1 MWIRKLLEELH
12 FAIPQFFNAR
22 GTEPIDKDLKKEL
35 DPASVTDFTED
46 DADDLAPKGKAAD
59 AARLAPVPLLVDN
72 QSAVFSVNN
81 PETSQ
86 RTRHLDVR
94 YFKVRDYI
102 KQQAVR
108 VRHISTN
115 MNVADFFTKGL
126 DRVLFTRYRDCL
138 GMEDHTP

>member
-1 MWIRKLLEELH
+1 MKYHAWYCLQSSRLFLFWLTISLL
-12 FAIPQFFNAR
+12 
-22 GTEPIDKDLKKEL
+22 
-35 DPASVTDFTED
+35 
-46 DADDLAPKGKAAD
+46 
-59 AARLAPVPLLVDN
+59 
-72 QSAVFSVNN
+72 AVFSVNN